1 MDAEGF
7 KNLKKVLI
15 VLPVQII
22 LITYGKN
29 IEGRRKAAIPSCRRI
44 PGYKETPAK
53 YAPDSELADK
63 IDGKKVNKYDRVQC
77 VTPPTPLH
85 MLSGYN
91 PDLVLCLI

>member
-1 MDAEGF
+1 MQRG
-7 KNLKKVLI
+7 LKISKVLI

-22 LITYGKN
+22 FSTYGKN
-29 IEGRRKAAIPSCRRI
+29 IEGRRKAAISSRRKI

-77 VTPPTPLH
+77 VTPPP
-85 MLSGYN
+85 
-91 PDLVLCLI
+91 PFICCLAITLIWFLNSHSQ

>member
-22 LITYGKN
+22 LITHGKN
-29 IEGRRKAAIPSCRRI
+29 IEGRRKAAISSRRRI

-63 IDGKKVNKYDRVQC
+63 IDGKKVNKYDKVQC
-77 VTPPTPLH
+77 VTHPTPLH